1 MWNTSEASSGKI
13 LEFKTEGDMHDN
25 ADTDFQANLGVMESK
40 PIPAAPVPTWWPH
53 PGPGSV

>member
-13 LEFKTEGDMHDN
+13 LELKTEGDMHDN

-40 PIPAAPVPTWWPH
+40 PIPAAPVPT
-53 PGPGSV
+53 